1 MMKTKSKIL
10 TFIPI
15 MFMVLVLSSSTSR
28 KEAYA
33 WKLDKV
39 HSSVTFAITHFFTP
53 VEGRFNSFDL
63 VFNFNPDDL
72 ATSNIEATINVES
85 IYTNNDRRDSD
96 LRSDTFF
103 DADNYPEI
111 KFKSS
116 KIEKTDENTY
126 NVHGEITIKQTTK
139 NITIPFK
146 VLGVTDHP
154 RRENVQI
161 MGVSAEIMLNR
172 LDYEIG
178 TGNWVATTVLSN
190 EVKIRLQLEVN
201 REK

>member
-1 MMKTKSKIL
+1 MKTLSKIL

-15 MFMVLVLSSSTSR
+15 LLMVLVLSSSTSR
-28 KEAYA
+28 KEAYT
-33 WKLDKV
+33 WKLDKA

-53 VEGRFNSFDL
+53 VEGRFNNFDL
-63 VFNFNPDDL
+63 IFNFNPDDL
-72 ATSNIEATINVES
+72 ASSNIEATIKVES

-103 DADNYPEI
+103 DVENYPEI

-116 KIEKTDENTY
+116 KIEKTDDNTY
-126 NVHGEITIKQTTK
+126 SVHGEFTMKQTT
-139 NITIPFK
+139 NSVTIPFK
-146 VLGVTDHP
+146 ILGVMDHP

-161 MGVSAEIMLNR
+161 MGVSAEIMINR